1 MKRCLLFLSLTLPA
15 LAACASSQTATP
27 DIAQIAQATLYLIGT
42 RLAAEETLTIT
53 AVWPTSTSIP
63 TFTPTSTA
71 TPLPTHTPTITATPL
86 PTGYVKTP
94 GSLRVGPGKVYPVI
108 LALVGAEEGQL
119 LGQTQMGDWLLI
131 RLGDGTE
138 GWLPAS
144 SFESDDPTQVLPVIT
159 DLPPTPTLPPPPPTA
174 TPTATFT
181 PFPFACNVYVTNAA
195 APGQIV
201 FIGNN
206 WPPNISIQ
214 IAEVSLHGEYSV
226 VTGTVPQSD
235 ATGAFQYVISDRP
248 GSTRNFRV
256 FIDGCSRSLTF
267 P

>member
-1 MKRCLLFLSLTLPA
+1 MKRCLLFLCLALLT
-15 LAACASSQTATP
+15 LAACTSPQTATP
-27 DIAQIAQATLYLIGT
+27 DVAQIAQATLQFIGT

-53 AVWPTSTSIP
+53 AVWPTSTSTP
-63 TFTPTSTA
+63 TITPTSTS
-71 TPLPTHTPTITATPL
+71 TPLPTHTPTVTAPPL

-94 GSLRVGPGKVYPVI
+94 DSLRFGPGKMYPVI
-108 LALVGAEEGQL
+108 RALVGAEEGQL
-119 LGQTQMGDWLLI
+119 LGQTQTGDWLLI
-131 RLGDGTE
+131 QLDDGTE

-144 SFESDDPTQVLPVIT
+144 SFERDDPTRALPVIT
-159 DLPPTPTLPPPPPTA
+159 DFPPTPTLPPPPPTS

-201 FIGNN
+201 FVGDN
-206 WPPNISIQ
+206 WPPNTPIQ
-214 IAEVSLHGEYSV
+214 IAEVALLGEYSLV
-226 VTGTVPQSD
+226 SGAVPQSD
-235 ATGAFQYVISDRP
+235 ATGAFQYVTSDRP

-256 FIDGCSRSLTF
+256 FIDGCSRLLTF